1 MYRIGL
7 ALLLLAS
14 VGCNDKK
21 KSSGEEGEG
30 SSFGL
35 ESLSKRFRE
44 ASLPYMLSDTLLM
57 QNKDTSTINYPG
69 FAALTDSLKQ
79 AVIGG
84 GKVKYTPLA
93 RVKGTGGETYLVVK
107 AAGSGKTAAFLM
119 AYDKKGEFGSA
130 MAFLVPDKDPGS
142 GQTSSID
149 RNGAIIRSMTRK
161 IDGQAAEG
169 RDVFQYDAKAGSFDL
184 VMTDMLDD
192 RNLEV
197 INPIDTLPRKHKF
210 AGDYVKDKNNFVSVR
225 DSRYPNQLTV
235 FISTSKNNGACK
247 GEIKADVLLTS
258 STMAIYR
265 QGGDPCV
272 LEMRFTA
279 NSVVL
284 TEKEGCG
291 SRRGMDCVFDG
302 TYSRKKE
309 PKPAARRE

>member
-1 MYRIGL
+1 ML
-7 ALLLLAS
+7 TS

-21 KSSGEEGEG
+21 KPSGEDEEN
-30 SSFGL
+30 SSYGL

-44 ASLPYMLSDTLLM
+44 ASVPYMLSDTLLV
-57 QNKDTSTINYPG
+57 QNKDTSSINFPE
-69 FAALTDSLKQ
+69 FTALTDSLKQ

-93 RVKGTGGETYLVVK
+93 RVEGKGGETYLVVK
-107 AAGSGKTAAFLM
+107 AAGSGKTAAFLV
-119 AYDKKGEFGSA
+119 AYNKNGEFGSA
-130 MAFLVPDKDPGS
+130 MPFLVPDKDPGS

-149 RNGAIIRSMTRK
+149 RNGSITRTMTRK

-169 RDVFQYDAKAGSFDL
+169 RDVFQYDAKAGRFDL

-192 RNLEV
+192 RNMEV

-235 FISTSKNNGACK
+235 FIHTSKNDGACK
-247 GEIKADVLLTS
+247 GEIKADVLLTN
-258 STMAIYR
+258 TTTAVYR
-265 QGGDPCV
+265 QGGDPCI
-272 LEMRFTA
+272 LELRFSA

-284 TEKEGCG
+284 REQEGCG

-309 PKPAARRE
+309 PKPATRGE

>member
-7 ALLLLAS
+7 ALLLLTS

-21 KSSGEEGEG
+21 KTPGEEEG
-30 SSFGL
+30 NSPYGFK
-35 ESLSKRFRE
+35 SLTERFRE
-44 ASLPYMLSDTLLM
+44 ASVPYILSDTLLM
-57 QNKDTSTINYPG
+57 QNKDTSSINFPE
-69 FAALTDSLKQ
+69 FTVLADSLRQ
-79 AVIGG
+79 AIIGS

-93 RVKGTGGETYLVVK
+93 RVKGKGGETYLVVK

-119 AYDKKGEFGSA
+119 AYDKDGEFGSA
-130 MAFLVPDKDPGS
+130 MPFLVPDKDPGS

-149 RNGAIIRSMTRK
+149 RNGAITRTMTRK

-169 RDVFQYDAKAGSFDL
+169 RDVFQYDAKAGRFDL

-210 AGDYVKDKNNFVSVR
+210 AGDYIKDKNNFVSVR

-235 FISTSKNNGACK
+235 FISTSRNDGACK

-258 STMAIYR
+258 STMAVYR

-272 LEMRFTA
+272 LEMRFSS

-284 TEKEGCG
+284 KEKEGCG

-302 TYSRKKE
+302 TYSRKKD